1 LPPDGRRIFAMGGGG
16 FSTTSSDHAL
26 DDYVLGLA
34 PGRREPRICL
44 IPTAGGDAQDQIV
57 RFHAAFDDRPCV
69 PSHLSLFRLGRRP
82 VSLREHV
89 LAQDIV
95 YVGGGSMLNMLAI
108 WQAHD
113 LDVVMREAWEAG
125 VVLCGLSAGSMC
137 WFQGGI
143 TSSTGRLAP
152 APGLGLLRGSNCVH
166 YHDESD
172 RRPAFLAA
180 VGDEA
185 LPAGWGV
192 DDGVG
197 LLFDGEE
204 LADVVSSRPVAGA
217 VRVRRERD
225 GEVTETPLPVRRL
238 PGGPR
243 PAVTARTEL
252 TDVNRLRRHHGAGV
266 RLGHRRAR
274 TRD

>member
-1 LPPDGRRIFAMGGGG
+1 LPPDRRRIFAMGGGG
-16 FSTTSSDHAL
+16 FSTAATDHAL

-34 PGRREPRICL
+34 ASREPRICL
-44 IPTAGGDAQDQIV
+44 LPTAGGDAQEQIV
-57 RFHAAFDDRPCV
+57 RFHAAFGDRECV
-69 PSHLSLFRLGRRP
+69 PSHLSLFRLGQHP
-82 VSLREHV
+82 ISLRAHL

-137 WFQGGI
+137 WFGGGI

-152 APGLGLLRGSNCVH
+152 AEGLGLLPGSNCVH
-166 YHDESD
+166 YHDEPE
-172 RRPAFLAA
+172 RRPAYLAA
-180 VGDEA
+180 VGEAA

-197 LLFDGEE
+197 LLFEGEQ
-204 LADVVSSRPVAGA
+204 LADVVSSRPAAGA
-217 VRVRRERD
+217 MRVSRSAEAEVIER
-225 GEVTETPLPVRRL
+225 PLPLRRL
-238 PGGPR
+238 PSGPR
-243 PAVTARTEL
+243 PGSTARTEL
-252 TDVNRLRRHHGAGV
+252 TDVHRLRRHRSAGP
-266 RLGHRRAR
+266 RLGHRRAGL
-274 TRD
+274 RD